1 MKRAS
6 LFYPKKVLITGGT
19 GLIGSAFIRQFS
31 DLHITVLTRSIPKA
45 KALLPATVELIDS
58 LDQLP
63 NLDAFDAVI
72 NLAGEPIIDKR
83 WSKRQKHII
92 CQSRWQITQQL
103 VALFASSQN
112 PPEVFLSGSA
122 IGIYSDRGDEDLT
135 ETSPVQG
142 CDFPASLCLHWE
154 SIARQAEAYT
164 RVVLL
169 RTGIVLDAQGG
180 ALAKLLLP
188 FKCFLGGSIGN
199 GKQYMSWIHY
209 QDLIYAM
216 HYLLTAKQV
225 AGAINMVA
233 PEPQTNRVF
242 SQTLAKVLHRV
253 AIVPAPKPLLHLMLG
268 ESSCLL
274 LDSQRVVPQA
284 LLKHGFTFKFSSLK
298 QALMDL
304 LTSDNR

>member
-1 MKRAS
+1 M
-6 LFYPKKVLITGGT
+6 KVLITGGT

-122 IGIYSDRGDEDLT
+122 IGIYSDRGEEVLN
-135 ETSPVQG
+135 ETSPLQG
-142 CDFPASLCLHWE
+142 HDFPSTLCQRWE
-154 SIARQAEAYT
+154 DIARQAEPYT

-169 RTGIVLDAQGG
+169 RTGIVLCADGG

-188 FKCFLGGSIGN
+188 FKCFLGGPIGN
-199 GKQYMSWIHY
+199 GQQYMSWIHY
-209 QDLIYAM
+209 QDLIHAL
-216 HYLLTAKQV
+216 HYLLTEKQLT
-225 AGAINMVA
+225 GAVNLVA
-233 PEPQTNRVF
+233 PEAESNRVF
-242 SQTLAKVLHRV
+242 SQTLARVLHRIAV
-253 AIVPAPKPLLHLMLG
+253 IPAPKQLLKLAMG

-274 LDSQRVVPQA
+274 LDSQRVVPEA
-284 LLKHGFTFKFSSLK
+284 LLNQGFKFKFSSLK
-298 QALMDL
+298 QALVDL
-304 LTSDNR
+304 LK